1 MLKGVDNQC
10 PFTLFKEDLKMKK
23 ERNARKQLL
32 DLYLYMD
39 MKNSYDYKNATEA
52 MKKDTKK

>member
-1 MLKGVDNQC
+1 
-10 PFTLFKEDLKMKK
+10 MKK
-23 ERNARKQLL
+23 ERNARKELL

-39 MKNSYDYKNATEA
+39 MKNSYDYENATEA